1 MDQKCPGPSVGR
13 PPFCFSSVI
22 RQFESTF
29 FLTKNRRPIFFL
41 FCFGGGL
48 LHWARGKRIKSNQPP
63 IKTQVSPVK
72 SSPKDDVTA
81 NDLIFRLIFLDF
93 YSSAAAGNLPAESG
107 RRPQET
113 ERERGPTH
121 VPPGPAGHAPRHV
134 VLVGLRRGDPRVAGR
149 TRQVCVGWGSAV
161 PGRWPRPARGVG
173 TTFQWRGDERGDRDS
188 VPNECMDKSRW
199 MRPRLVQP

>member
-1 MDQKCPGPSVGR
+1 MGQKCPGPSVGR

-29 FLTKNRRPIFFL
+29 FLTKNRRPIFFCSVL
-41 FCFGGGL
+41 VGVCYTGR
-48 LHWARGKRIKSNQPP
+48 AENESNQ
-63 IKTQVSPVK
+63 ISPQSK
-72 SSPKDDVTA
+72 PKYLLSNLVQKMTA

-134 VLVGLRRGDPRVAGR
+134 VVVGLRRGDPRVAGR